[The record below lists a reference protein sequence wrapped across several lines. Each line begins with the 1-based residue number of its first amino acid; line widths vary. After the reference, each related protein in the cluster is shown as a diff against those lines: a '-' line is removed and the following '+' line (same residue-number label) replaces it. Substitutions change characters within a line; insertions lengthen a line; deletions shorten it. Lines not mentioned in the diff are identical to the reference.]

1 MRWLNRD
8 ARGCTFTRIDIWHSL
23 KKAAIPV
30 LPLNIVAALP
40 FTSQTSRIWKQSY
53 GDVSNNV
60 DARPP
65 TFFRSYQ
72 DRFEREVLAW
82 RFAVL
87 QVAGYFRGN
96 PSVNWWEK
104 VMFWFWFN
112 IVWKWGKFSGDSE
125 GRTGEVHEYGFSN
138 YSEINTPDLQLLF
151 KIWWIVP
158 KSFLLMTM
166 VFKQSLTIWMF
177 APGQWLNNLDNHT
190 KCALFKTVGQC
201 PIRCSC
207 LWPALSQTGEE
218 FGLSTFFL
226 ACPSHLAEH
235 CMLVQGQFQQE
246 QVTLDTRTKD
256 DQSQGSL
263 STFSDQ

>member
-1 MRWLNRD
+1 MSMRWLNKD

-23 KKAAIPV
+23 KKRQLSQCCHWTL
-30 LPLNIVAALP
+30 LPLVP

-53 GDVSNNV
+53 SDVSNNV

-82 RFAVL
+82 RCAIL

-96 PSVNWWEK
+96 PSVNWWGK

-112 IVWKWGKFSGDSE
+112 ISTLFESEASFSRFSE

-138 YSEINTPDLQLLF
+138 YSEINIPDLQLLF
-151 KIWWIVP
+151 KILWIVP
-158 KSFLLMTM
+158 KSSLLMTM
-166 VFKQSLTIWMF
+166 VFKQSWTIWMF
-177 APGQWLNNLDNHT
+177 SPGQWLNNLDNHT

-201 PIRCSC
+201 SIRCSY
-207 LWPALSQTGEE
+207 LWPALGQTGEE

-235 CMLVQGQFQQE
+235 CMLAGAGFGI
-246 QVTLDTRTKD
+246 LSKTKCIL
-256 DQSQGSL
+256 QL
-263 STFSDQ
+263 SKSKLL